1 MPILIEGVCVLL
13 KKGSVIERYQGG
25 YGQFLFDL
33 QDQNK
38 LIESNELISIS
49 FNNHE
54 EARDYLQFIAQKGL
68 KIMMINEDNTLNA
81 DALLVDQV
89 FGPSFRVY
97 WLDFIHLG
105 TNPHSK
111 ARERH
116 KKSNAGTAKTKAS
129 DEEHIVIA
137 ATDREVD
144 DKDEARLYSWGRDEI
159 AFPKDWEF
167 KTSKSMD
174 LEFMRMAENRSKL
187 TH

>member
-25 YGQFLFDL
+25 YGQFIFDL
-33 QDQNK
+33 QDQSK
-38 LIESNELISIS
+38 LIECNDLISIG
-49 FNNHE
+49 FNCHE
-54 EARDYLQFIAQKGL
+54 EARSYLQFLAQQGL
-68 KIMMINEDNTLNA
+68 KIMMINEENPHNA

-97 WLDFIHLG
+97 WLDFIHLNP
-105 TNPHSK
+105 NPHSN
-111 ARERH
+111 ARQINKRD
-116 KKSNAGTAKTKAS
+116 KTKNKVG
-129 DEEHIVIA
+129 DKEHIVIA
-137 ATDREVD
+137 ATDQEVD
-144 DKDEARLYSWGRDEI
+144 DKEEARLHGWGREEI

-167 KTSKSMD
+167 KSSKSMD

>member
-1 MPILIEGVCVLL
+1 MPVLIEGVCVLL
-13 KKGSVIERYQGG
+13 KKGSIIERYQGG
-25 YGQFLFDL
+25 YGQFIFDL
-33 QDQNK
+33 QDQSK
-38 LIESNELISIS
+38 LIESNDLLSIS
-49 FNNHE
+49 FHHHQ
-54 EARDYLQFIAQKGL
+54 EARSYLQFISEKGL
-68 KIMMINEDNTLNA
+68 KIMSINEDDPHNA

-105 TNPHSK
+105 ANPHSK
-111 ARERH
+111 ARQSR
-116 KKSNAGTAKTKAS
+116 KKQGSKTKNKMG
-129 DEEHIVIA
+129 DDEHIVIA
-137 ATDREVD
+137 ATDREM
-144 DKDEARLYSWGRDEI
+144 DEKEEVRQMAWGKDEI

>member
-1 MPILIEGVCVLL
+1 MPVLIEGVSVPL
-13 KKGSVIERYQGG
+13 KKGSIMERYQGG

-33 QDQNK
+33 HDQSK
-38 LIESNELISIS
+38 FSESNELINIG

-54 EARDYLQFIAQKGL
+54 EARGYLKFLVERGL
-68 KIMMINEDNTLNA
+68 KIMLLNEDNPNNT
-81 DALLVDQV
+81 DAMLVDQV

-97 WLDFIHLG
+97 WLDFIHLSP
-105 TNPHSK
+105 NPQSK
-111 ARERH
+111 ARKRT
-116 KKSNAGTAKTKAS
+116 KKPKVG
-129 DEEHIVIA
+129 DDEHIVIA

-144 DKDEARLYSWGRDEI
+144 DKDEIRQIGWVKDEI

-167 KTSKSMD
+167 KKSKSMD

>member
-1 MPILIEGVCVLL
+1 MPVLIEGVCVLL

-25 YGQFLFDL
+25 YGQFIFDL
-33 QDQNK
+33 HDQSK
-38 LIESNELISIS
+38 LIESNDLLSIG
-49 FNNHE
+49 FNSHQ
-54 EARDYLQFIAQKGL
+54 EARSYLQFIAERGL
-68 KIMMINEDNTLNA
+68 KIMMINEDNPQNA

-105 TNPHSK
+105 ANPHSK
-111 ARERH
+111 ARKRRN
-116 KKSNAGTAKTKAS
+116 KQASKAKNKAS
-129 DEEHIVIA
+129 DDEHIVIA
-137 ATDREVD
+137 ATDREM
-144 DKDEARLYSWGRDEI
+144 DEKEEVRLMAWGKDEI

-167 KTSKSMD
+167 KSSKSMD

>member
-13 KKGSVIERYQGG
+13 RRGSVLERYQGG

-33 QDQNK
+33 HDQSK
-38 LIESNELISIS
+38 LIESDELLSIS
-49 FNNHE
+49 FNSHE
-54 EARDYLQFIAQKGL
+54 EARIYLQFIAQKGL
-68 KIMMINEDNTLNA
+68 KIMMINEDNPQNT

-105 TNPHSK
+105 ANPHSK
-111 ARERH
+111 AIQ
-116 KKSNAGTAKTKAS
+116 KNQNGTKAKS
-129 DEEHIVIA
+129 KAGSEESIVIA
-137 ATDREVD
+137 ATDQEVD
-144 DKDEARLYSWGRDEI
+144 DKEEARLHSWGKNEI
-159 AFPKDWEF
+159 SFPKDWEF
-167 KTSKSMD
+167 KKSKSMD

>member
-1 MPILIEGVCVLL
+1 MPVLIEGVCVLL

-33 QDQNK
+33 HDQSK
-38 LIESNELISIS
+38 LIESNQLLSMS

-54 EARDYLQFIAQKGL
+54 EARNYLQFIAQKGL
-68 KIMMINEDNTLNA
+68 KIIKINEDDPHNT

-105 TNPHSK
+105 ANPHSK
-111 ARERH
+111 VRQNNKR
-116 KKSNAGTAKTKAS
+116 SKTKS
-129 DEEHIVIA
+129 KVGDGESIVIA
-137 ATDREVD
+137 ATDQEVD
-144 DKDEARLYSWGRDEI
+144 DKEEVRQHGWGRDEI

-174 LEFMRMAENRSKL
+174 LEFMRMAEHRSKL

>member
-1 MPILIEGVCVLL
+1 MPVLIEGVSVLL
-13 KKGSVIERYQGG
+13 KKGSIIERYQGG

-33 QDQNK
+33 HDRSK
-38 LIESNELISIS
+38 YSESNELISIS

-54 EARDYLQFIAQKGL
+54 EARVYLKFLVERGL
-68 KIMMINEDNTLNA
+68 KIMLFNEDNPNNT
-81 DALLVDQV
+81 DAMLVDQV

-97 WLDFIHLG
+97 WLDFIHLSP
-105 TNPHSK
+105 NPQSK
-111 ARERH
+111 ARRKA
-116 KKSNAGTAKTKAS
+116 KKPKVS
-129 DEEHIVIA
+129 DDEHIVIA

-144 DKDEARLYSWGRDEI
+144 DKDEIRQIGWGKDEI

-167 KTSKSMD
+167 KKSKSMD

>member
-38 LIESNELISIS
+38 LIESNELISIG

-68 KIMMINEDNTLNA
+68 KINEDDPHNT

-89 FGPSFRVY
+89 FGPSCRVY
-97 WLDFIHLG
+97 WLDFIYLG
-105 TNPHSK
+105 ANPHSK
-111 ARERH
+111 ARQNNKRS
-116 KKSNAGTAKTKAS
+116 KAKSKVGDGEN
-129 DEEHIVIA
+129 IVIA
-137 ATDREVD
+137 ATDQEVD
-144 DKDEARLYSWGRDEI
+144 EKEEVRVHGWGRDEI

>member
-1 MPILIEGVCVLL
+1 MPVLIEGVCVLL

-25 YGQFLFDL
+25 YGQFIFDL
-33 QDQNK
+33 LDQSK
-38 LIESNELISIS
+38 LIESNDLISIS
-49 FNNHE
+49 FSSHD
-54 EARDYLQFIAQKGL
+54 EARNYLQFIAQKGL
-68 KIMMINEDNTLNA
+68 KIMMVNEDNPKNA

-105 TNPHSK
+105 ANPNSK
-111 ARERH
+111 TRQRS
-116 KKSNAGTAKTKAS
+116 KRRGNKTKNKVG
-129 DEEHIVIA
+129 DDEHIVIA
-137 ATDREVD
+137 VTDQELDEKEEVR
-144 DKDEARLYSWGRDEI
+144 KLSWGRDEI

-167 KTSKSMD
+167 KSSKSMD